1 MSWTD
6 DRVTLLR
13 KLWGDG
19 FSASQIAN
27 ELGGVTRNAVIGKAH
42 RLGLSGRPNANR
54 GGGSRPRAERAR
66 KAEPSRPSFN
76 AGQVMAQSQTQQPQ
90 TGAVVG
96 NLALKQQQ
104 EARIDEAA
112 LSQPY
117 GVVEVEPLEIAP
129 GEGVSLLD
137 LNERTCKWPI
147 GHPGD
152 DDFQFCGKKATVGHS
167 YCDHHC
173 NMAYQPA
180 RRR

>member
-6 DRVTLLR
+6 DRVAVLR

-54 GGGSRPRAERAR
+54 GGGSRPKTERRA
-66 KAEPSRPSFN
+66 KAEPSRPSF
-76 AGQVMAQSQTQQPQ
+76 G
-90 TGAVVG
+90 TGAAMGQGGSGAVAG
-96 NLALKQQQ
+96 NLALKQA
-104 EARIDEAA
+104 EEDRIDESA
-112 LSQPY
+112 LRQPL
-117 GVVEVEPLEIAP
+117 GIVEVEPLEIAP
-129 GEGVSLLD
+129 GEGVTLLE